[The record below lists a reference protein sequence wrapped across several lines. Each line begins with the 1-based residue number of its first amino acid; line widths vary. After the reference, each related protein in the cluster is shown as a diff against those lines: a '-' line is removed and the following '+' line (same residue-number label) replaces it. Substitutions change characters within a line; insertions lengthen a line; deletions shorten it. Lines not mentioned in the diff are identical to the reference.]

1 MKRRIALAASTL
13 GSVALLVAVA
23 GPASA
28 AAPPPGKGL
37 FSFGTWT
44 CDGLGEVELV
54 GPRGDKAAS
63 GYTATGEHIISFS
76 LDIHGTFEGETID
89 FSKTYGQRS
98 ALTPF
103 TCIQH
108 AEDAQAGTDIT
119 LTLVVGLA
127 PPQ

>member
-1 MKRRIALAASTL
+1 MKRIRIAGATLMVAAGLAT
-13 GSVALLVAVA
+13 AVA
-23 GPASA
+23 APASA
-28 AAPPPGKGL
+28 AGPPPGKGL
-37 FSFGTWT
+37 VSFGPWD
-44 CDGLGEVELV
+44 CGALGEVELV

-76 LDIHGTFEGETID
+76 LDIHGTFEGEAID

-98 ALTPF
+98 PLTPF

-108 AEDAQAGTDIT
+108 AEDSQEGTNIT
-119 LTLVVGLA
+119 LTLVVGLV

>member
-1 MKRRIALAASTL
+1 MQRTIARGASFL
-13 GSVALLVAVA
+13 CAVALLAA
-23 GPASA
+23 AATPASA
-28 AAPPPGKGL
+28 AGPPPGQGL
-37 FSFGTWT
+37 VSFGTWT

-63 GYTATGEHIISFS
+63 GYTANGEHLISFS
-76 LDIHGTFEGETID
+76 LDVHGTFEGDSVD
-89 FSKTYGQRS
+89 FSKTYGQKS

-103 TCIQH
+103 TCTQH
-108 AEDAQAGTDIT
+108 VVDVDTDIT

>member
-1 MKRRIALAASTL
+1 MS
-13 GSVALLVAVA
+13 

-28 AAPPPGKGL
+28 AGLPPGQG
-37 FSFGTWT
+37 FVSFGTWT

-63 GYTATGEHIISFS
+63 GYTANGEHLISFS
-76 LDIHGTFEGETID
+76 LDVHGTFEGESVD
-89 FSKTYGQRS
+89 FSKTYGQKS

-108 AEDAQAGTDIT
+108 AEDAQTNTDIT

-127 PPQ
+127 PPE